1 MYDIDNPS
9 IYHNFTFSMRIYQ
22 RVKKLL
28 QQVNINNLNFEDYNF
43 EPSSNI
49 IVFVEGNIGAGIYF
63 LK

>member
-1 MYDIDNPS
+1 
-9 IYHNFTFSMRIYQ
+9 MRIYQ

-28 QQVNINNLNFEDYNF
+28 QQVNINNLNFEDYDF

>member
-28 QQVNINNLNFEDYNF
+28 QQVNINNLNFEDYDF